1 MLLRGSQHLLP
12 NPGHLC
18 AYSVSR
24 ALDSAAFMKVHV
36 TGSYEGSHGR
46 LVLREMVE
54 QHGLPDAT
62 LLCTPGSISLQF
74 CLKSR
79 RSEAI
84 VSSSPL
90 TSACLAARKP
100 GKRRPCRTSGRLW

>member
-36 TGSYEGSHGR
+36 TGSYQGSHGR

-54 QHGLPDAT
+54 QHGLPDA
-62 LLCTPGSISLQF
+62 PHQHSYALQ
-74 CLKSR
+74 
-79 RSEAI
+79 AA
-84 VSSSPL
+84 SPCN
-90 TSACLAARKP
+90 SA
-100 GKRRPCRTSGRLW
+100 